1 MVTVFVV
8 AIIVCVV
15 WGLDCARGPQTWRE
29 WWDSLR

>member
-1 MVTVFVV
+1 
-8 AIIVCVV
+8 VCVV